1 MTAAA
6 PAGWAAGRVDSLL
19 DGTVRLRQPATGY
32 RVAVDPVLL
41 AAACP
46 AGSAARVLD
55 LGCGVGGAA
64 LCLLARVPDRDV
76 VGLDVQPELVRL
88 AAANAVLN
96 GWPDRF
102 RPVAGDL
109 RRAPFPATGV
119 FDHVLCNPPYHR
131 LGHGNAPGDPLARV
145 ANVETAGDLTDFV
158 TAACRAVR
166 RKGTVTLIHRA
177 DRLADVLAAL
187 AGRAGEIVV
196 VPIRPRADA
205 DARRVIVR
213 ARTGVATPPR
223 LAPDLVLHTADGAFT
238 AEADAI
244 LRGGGALAR

>member
-1 MTAAA
+1 MKAAA
-6 PAGWAAGRVDSLL
+6 PADRAAGRIDSLL

-64 LCLLARVPDRDV
+64 LCLLARVPDLDAF
-76 VGLDVQPELVRL
+76 GLELQPAL
-88 AAANAVLN
+88 AALAAENAHLN
-96 GWPDRF
+96 GWRGRF
-102 RPVAGDL
+102 RPVVGDV
-109 RRAPFPATGV
+109 RRPPLPATGP

-145 ANVETAGDLTDFV
+145 ANVETAGELTDFV
-158 TAACRAVR
+158 AAACGAVR
-166 RKGTVTLIHRA
+166 RKGTVTMIHRA

-187 AGRAGEIVV
+187 AGRAGDIVV

-213 ARTGVATPPR
+213 ARTGVATPLR
-223 LAPDLVLHTADGAFT
+223 LAPDLVLNTADGAFT
-238 AEADAI
+238 AEAASI